1 MSFKLILTETIL
13 APTKK
18 KREKLFNHHGVQ
30 KLLCYCKG
38 IQKSD
43 ISNAS
48 PLLKKRDNEL
58 KKKKKVCTVCVS
70 LRLQVCLCPG
80 MGHSSPILQQ
90 ICGTDGIKLRGLC

>member
-1 MSFKLILTETIL
+1 MSFKLILTDTIP

-18 KREKLFNHHGVQ
+18 KRQKLFNHHGVQ
-30 KLLCYCKG
+30 KLLCHCKG

-58 KKKKKVCTVCVS
+58 KQKKKVCMVYVS
-70 LRLQVCLCPG
+70 LGYKYAYVLGWVTLP
-80 MGHSSPILQQ
+80 PYLQQ
-90 ICGTDGIKLRGLC
+90 ICGTDGVKLKGLC